1 MTCAVLV
8 SPLQTSGR
16 EAVKHRAG
24 FHGSG
29 DGGRPAREVMR
40 QIGAWSSEEAMADTA
55 GRGMNVAKVMVVD
68 CKSISPESP
77 RLHPNS
83 LRLENTRHPSGSG
96 RSPP

>member
-1 MTCAVLV
+1 MRGV
-8 SPLQTSGR
+8 SVSIADQRERGCEAPGR
-16 EAVKHRAG
+16 VPRVGRWRE
-24 FHGSG
+24 
-29 DGGRPAREVMR
+29 RPAREVMM
-40 QIGAWSSEEAMADTA
+40 QIGGWSSEEAMADTA
-55 GRGMNVAKVMVVD
+55 GRGRNVAKVMVVD